1 MLCSWKFVI
10 CNCHAFF
17 CKKKRARFARF
28 WKCHESVSLVATL
41 FVLIT
46 SRKVPRKKESVSL
59 DIKLF
64 EKATF
69 GGWKFAVWNCQV
81 YRVCAGAHQDG
92 HLCLSVPV
100 RYAHYKGSRE
110 STPSLRSAPCRAPR
124 ELFVARQGT
133 RLRAKKYRWP
143 QIQKCIK
150 GSTEYRSAQWD
161 FVPPKNTKY
170 NCIGAKYKNVT

>member
-1 MLCSWKFVI
+1 M
-10 CNCHAFF
+10 
-17 CKKKRARFARF
+17 
-28 WKCHESVSLVATL
+28 
-41 FVLIT
+41 

-92 HLCLSVPV
+92 HLCLTVPV

-110 STPSLRSAPCRAPR
+110 STPSLRSAPCRAPLG
-124 ELFVARQGT
+124 LFLARQGT

-170 NCIGAKYKNVT
+170 NCIGAKYKNVTLWHHSLGQVALP